1 MKAPTNRRAY
11 GRRHVLGVATTLA
24 LASQAQTARAQA
36 QFPTRPMRLVVSF
49 APGGSSDALARIVAA
64 HLGRRLGQPV
74 VVENRPGAGG
84 TLGMAQVSRGDAD
97 GYTIVQGTAGT
108 VALTPAL
115 MSPAPYDAM
124 QAFAPIA
131 FVASDSNGIF
141 VHPSVPARTMDELAA
156 WVRAQGRAVPFAS
169 SGVATP
175 GHLGLELF
183 ARARTLNLEHVPYRG
198 AAPALADVVAGTAPM
213 IFTSMIVGRAMA
225 DAGRLRLLAVSARER
240 VPEYPNTPTL
250 REAGLA
256 EMEVPIWFGYF
267 APPATP
273 RPVLERYHGAFMEIL
288 RDPAFIAEL
297 RTQMME
303 PFPADQRLDTAPAF
317 VASTIADVQRM
328 IARTGVRLP

>member
-1 MKAPTNRRAY
+1 MQADRAATPPTRRT
-11 GRRHVLGVATTLA
+11 VLGAGTAFVIAAAAGASVAQPA
-24 LASQAQTARAQA
+24 
-36 QFPTRPMRLVVSF
+36 FPTRPIRLVVSF

-64 HLGRRLGQPV
+64 HLGRRIGQPV

-84 TLGMAQVSRGDAD
+84 TLGMAQVSRGEAD

-115 MSPAPYDAM
+115 MTPPPYDPA

-131 FVASDSNGIF
+131 FVASDSNGVF
-141 VHPSVPARTMDELAA
+141 VHPSVPATTMEELAS

-183 ARARTLNLEHVPYRG
+183 GRARSLTLEHVPYRG
-198 AAPALADVVAGTAPM
+198 AAPALADVVAGTTPM
-213 IFTSMIVGRAMA
+213 IFTSLIVGRAMA
-225 DAGRLRLLAVSARER
+225 DAGRLRLLAVSARAR
-240 VPEYPNTPTL
+240 VPEYPQVPTL

-267 APPATP
+267 AAPATP
-273 RPVLERYHGAFMEIL
+273 RPILERFHAAFMEVL

-303 PFPADQRLDTAPAF
+303 PFTADQRLDAAPAF
-317 VASTIADVQRM
+317 IAATVADVRRM
-328 IARTGVRLP
+328 ITTTGVTLQ

>member
-1 MKAPTNRRAY
+1 MSGQTSGRGPTRRDL
-11 GRRHVLGVATTLA
+11 LGAGAGLSLLGAAARTA
-24 LASQAQTARAQA
+24 AQPA
-36 QFPTRPMRLVVSF
+36 FPTRPIRLVVSF

-64 HLGRRLGQPV
+64 NLGRHLGQSV

-108 VALTPAL
+108 VALTPLL
-115 MSPAPYDAM
+115 MTPPPYDAM
-124 QAFAPIA
+124 QAFAPLG
-131 FVASDSNGIF
+131 FVASDSNGVF
-141 VHPSVPARTMDELAA
+141 VNPAVPARTMDELAA

-183 ARARTLNLEHVPYRG
+183 ARARGLNMEHVPYRG
-198 AAPALADVVAGTAPM
+198 AAPALTDVVAGTAPM
-213 IFTSMIVGRAMA
+213 IFTSLIVGRAMA

-240 VPEYPNTPTL
+240 VPEYPDVPTL

-273 RPVLERYHGAFMEIL
+273 RPVVERYHAALTAML

-303 PFPADQRLDTAPAF
+303 AFPADQRLDAAPAF
-317 VASTIADVQRM
+317 VAGTIADVRRM
-328 IARTGVRLP
+328 IATTGVTMP